1 MASGEAKVVMPGAL
15 RQGDSPVEGKDS
27 GSGAGRSAGR
37 VVLTAAVPGVV
48 APPTPRLVE
57 VCLRFGVPLSQGGR
71 TLLSGVSLDLRPGS
85 VTLIAGPS
93 GAGKTLLMR
102 QIARCFPLSQVVGDV
117 DVPADV
123 AVMDAVAP
131 TRPIGEA
138 IGLLTACG
146 LGEPLLWV
154 RSFDALSQG
163 ERFRARLAR
172 AISLWRRNG
181 GRGPVLCDEFGSLL
195 HARLAKAI
203 SFNLR
208 KLAARERLAVVV
220 ATSREDIEAD
230 LRPDRVIRL
239 VAGHCGTE
247 SRPDSFQ
254 LLKRPSNDGAGAKL
268 SFADNLQVVPGT
280 LRDYEVFAA
289 MHYRQ
294 RQQVGFVSSV
304 FVLRDR
310 TNGELLG
317 VVVYGHPSLEL
328 ALRNKATSGRYVR
341 RARLLNREVR
351 VLKRLIIHPDVR
363 GCGLGHELVRRTLPM
378 AGARFVECLAAMGA
392 VNPVFEKAG
401 MRAVGVCCGSA
412 GSEAALA
419 WLRAAGA
426 DPLEAT
432 FTSHVR
438 CRPAV
443 RRVVAREVAN
453 WYRAT
458 TGGGEQRVRRQ
469 TPTFLAQ
476 TYRQLAGSQP
486 VYFIWAAE
494 EDGWKMIEAN
504 LGEHAMRCA
513 QVS

>member
-1 MASGEAKVVMPGAL
+1 VKVVSGDAEVVMPGVA
-15 RQGDSPVEGKDS
+15 RPKESRVEGK
-27 GSGAGRSAGR
+27 GNESGAGRSVGR
-37 VVLTAAVPGVV
+37 VALMVTVPGVA

-57 VCLRFGVPLSQGGR
+57 VCLRFGLSLTQGER
-71 TLLSGVSLDLRPGS
+71 VIVSGLVLDLRPGS
-85 VTLIAGPS
+85 VTMIVGPS
-93 GAGKTLLMR
+93 GAGKTLLIR
-102 QIARCFPLSQVVGDV
+102 EIARRASMCQVVGDM

-123 AVMDAVAP
+123 PVLDAVAP
-131 TRPIGEA
+131 TRPIDEA

-146 LGEPLLWV
+146 LGEPSLWM
-154 RSFDALSQG
+154 RLFDQLSEG

-181 GRGPVLCDEFGSLL
+181 RHGAILCDEFGSLL
-195 HARLAKAI
+195 HERLAKAVA
-203 SFNLR
+203 FNLR
-208 KLAARERLAVVV
+208 KLATRDRLAVVV
-220 ATSREDIEAD
+220 ATSREDIERD
-230 LRPDRVIRL
+230 LRPDCVIRL
-239 VAGHCGTE
+239 SDKPDLVHG
-247 SRPDSFQ
+247 SRERHP
-254 LLKRPSNDGAGAKL
+254 DGAGARL
-268 SFADNLQVVPGT
+268 SFAEDLQVVPGT
-280 LRDYEVFAA
+280 LRDYEAFAA

-294 RQQVGFVSSV
+294 RQQVGFVSAV
-304 FVLRDR
+304 FVMRDR
-310 TNGELLG
+310 RTGQALG

-328 ALRNKATSGRYVR
+328 ALRNKVTGGRYVR
-341 RARLLNREVR
+341 QAKLLNQEVR

-363 GCGLGHELVRRTLPM
+363 GCGLGHELVRQTLPM

-401 MRAVGVCCGSA
+401 MRPIGVCCGSA

-426 DPLEAT
+426 DPLEAA

-458 TGGGEQRVRRQ
+458 TGGGEQRVRKQ
-469 TPTFLAQ
+469 TPTVLAQ

-486 VYFIWAAE
+486 VYFIWAAAN
-494 EDGWKMIEAN
+494 EDRELIEAN
-504 LGEHAMRCA
+504 LGDAEEAA
-513 QVS
+513 QAS